1 MKFSPALAAALF
13 MPAAAGLLYQAVQP
27 HPWPHRVLAIALLL
41 AIFEQ
46 AHMARVDLR
55 NVEAVEQRLSDP
67 RLKRFRQVVIW
78 TVAGQ
83 LVGFYGAA
91 IGYLGWGMAIILL
104 SVISFNLVATL
115 RLEPT
120 ASQPIQAAGWRSR
133 LDVLSLDAIALTL
146 ACLWIAQHLQNWVA
160 VGMFAI
166 TALYGASKLV
176 TYTKALGRPPSPI
189 HIAHAAQEH
198 PQTPQQN

>member
-1 MKFSPALAAALF
+1 MKFSPTLAAMLF
-13 MPAAAGLLYQAVQP
+13 MPTAAGLLYQAVQP
-27 HPWPHRVLAIALLL
+27 HPWPHRLLAIALLL
-41 AIFEQ
+41 ALFEQ

-55 NVEAVEQRLSDP
+55 NVELVGQRLGDP
-67 RLKRFRQVVIW
+67 RLKTFHQVVVW
-78 TVAGQ
+78 TILGQ

-91 IGYLGWGMAIILL
+91 AGYLGWGMAAILL
-104 SVISFNLVATL
+104 SVTGFNLVATL

-120 ASQPIQAAGWRSR
+120 GSQPLQVANWRSR
-133 LDVLSLDAIALTL
+133 LDVLTLDAIALIL
-146 ACLWIAQHLQNWVA
+146 AGLWIAQRFQNWVA

-166 TALYGASKLV
+166 TALYSASKLV
-176 TYTKALGRPPSPI
+176 TYAKALGRPSAI